1 MSNWTEEK
9 VATLEGIVGDESPV
23 TQDTVAEAAEALGV
37 SNRSVASK
45 LRKMGFEVEKASEK
59 PKAFS
64 DEQAAALAEF
74 VEQNE
79 GAFTYAQIAEQFE
92 GGEFTPRQVQGK
104 ILSMELT
111 DMVAPTPKKESVKTY
126 SDDEEGTFVK
136 LANAGAFLEDIAE
149 ALGRTLNSVRGKALS
164 LLRAGTLE
172 KIPSQ
177 KQSYKANRE
186 DALEALGDLAA
197 LTVAEIAEAIGKTE
211 RGVKTM
217 ITHRGLACADYKA
230 KAKKGEKEAA

>member
-1 MSNWTEEK
+1 MSNWTEER
-9 VATLEGIVGDESPV
+9 VAQLESVVGAESPV
-23 TQDTVAEAAEALGV
+23 TQETVVEAAEALEV

-45 LRKMGFEVEKASEK
+45 LRKMGYEVEKASEK
-59 PKAFS
+59 PKAFT
-64 DEQAAALAEF
+64 DEQAEALASF
-74 VEQNE
+74 VNANAGEL
-79 GAFTYAQIAEQFE
+79 TYAQIAEEFE
-92 GGEFTPRQVQGK
+92 GGVFSPRQVQGK

-111 DMVAPTPKKESVKTY
+111 DLVAPTPKKESQKTY
-126 SDDEEGTFVK
+126 SDEEEGTFVK
-136 LANAGAFLEDIAE
+136 LAGAGAFLEDIAE

-164 LLRAGTLE
+164 LFRGGLIE

-186 DALEALGDLAA
+186 DSLEALGDISEM
-197 LTVAEIAEAIGKTE
+197 TVAEIAEAIGKTE

>member
-9 VATLEGIVGDESPV
+9 VATLEAIVGEESPV
-23 TQDTVAEAAEALGV
+23 TQDTVAEAAEALEV

-59 PKAFS
+59 PKAFT

-74 VEQNE
+74 VEANA

-92 GGEFTPRQVQGK
+92 GGVFTPRQVQGK

-111 DMVAPTPKKESVKTY
+111 EMVAPTPKKESVKTY
-126 SDDEEGTFVK
+126 SDAEEGTFVK
-136 LANAGAFLEDIAE
+136 LARAGAFLEDIAE

-164 LLRAGTLE
+164 LLRAGELE
-172 KIPSQ
+172 NIPAQ
-177 KQSYKANRE
+177 KQSYKANRD
-186 DALEALGDLAA
+186 DALEALGDITEM
-197 LTVAEIAEAIGKTE
+197 TVAQIAEAIGKTE

-230 KAKKGEKEAA
+230 KAKKEAA